1 MARLPVGVRCS
12 KQLGIDFEHTSLVQ
26 GDEAVVHQADL
37 ASDDAMGKVPEV
49 MASAGPDILDACGCG

>member
-26 GDEAVVHQADL
+26 GDEAVVHQAL
-37 ASDDAMGKVPEV
+37 GQ
-49 MASAGPDILDACGCG
+49 